1 MPAVDGDIVVLRVG
15 PRGSPYTVKV
25 EVAASPEAIKKG
37 LSGRP
42 SLPKGTG
49 LLFIFPEWAPQSM
62 WMKGMHF
69 PLDIIWL
76 DEQLAVTAIT
86 GGAPP
91 CLLAAAQCPSY
102 PSGYSVK
109 YAIEMNAGDAAT
121 YGFRQGVQLA
131 VVS

>member
-1 MPAVDGDIVVLRVG
+1 MAIADGDIFILRVG

-25 EVAASPEAIKKG
+25 EAAVSPHAIKKG

-62 WMKGMHF
+62 WMPDMHF

-76 DEQLAVTAIT
+76 DEQLTVTSIT
-86 GGAPP
+86 EGATP
-91 CLLAAAQCPSY
+91 CQVGSPCPSY
-102 PSGYSVK
+102 PSSYSVK

>member
-1 MPAVDGDIVVLRVG
+1 
-15 PRGSPYTVKV
+15 VKV

>member
-15 PRGSPYTVKV
+15 PRGSPYTIRV
-25 EVAASPEAIKKG
+25 EVAASPEAIVKG

-49 LLFIFPEWAPQSM
+49 LFFVFPEWAPQSM

-86 GGAPP
+86 EGAAP
-91 CLLAAAQCPSY
+91 CQPSGPCQSY